1 MHLINPQEVIA
12 KMDGVVEIKSYLNK
26 IKIIKNLYTKGA
38 NTASEICAE
47 VGISLPTVNALLNDL
62 ITSGEVIKQGRAESQ
77 GGRKPDLYR
86 LAPDAFYVLSV
97 DLSKF
102 NINLALYS
110 CTHSVVSEKESHR
123 INLDNE
129 KETFD
134 QICELIETYLLK
146 TGIPPNK
153 VIAIGFSMPGLTDSI
168 GGVNYTYLRFGKNTL
183 LENLEARFSKKI
195 FLENDARAM
204 TLAEFKFAT
213 DHNYKNVLGL
223 FIGWGIGLGIIIDGK
238 LYQGASGFAGEFSH
252 SPIFESRDVT
262 CICGKKGC
270 LEAVAS
276 GTAIV
281 KMAEAAIKLDKDSI
295 LARMARNL
303 EGGIAP
309 NLVVEA
315 ALAGDQRAITIL
327 SEAGLD
333 LGRGISMLIQVLN
346 PELIIIGGSVA
357 EANQYLITPIQQA
370 LNIYSMAKSRE
381 KSKLV
386 LYQLGED
393 VGLLGGVAVVNEML
407 FEDIISRLG

>member
-1 MHLINPQEVIA
+1 MNLIDPQSVID

-26 IKIIKNLYTKGA
+26 IKIIKNLYLKKA
-38 NTASEICAE
+38 NTASEMCTE
-47 VGISLPTVNALLNDL
+47 VGISLPTVNMLLSDL
-62 ITSGEVIKQGRAESQ
+62 MASGEVIKNGRAESQ
-77 GGRKPDLYR
+77 GGRKPELYG
-86 LAPDAFYVLSV
+86 LAEDAFYVLSV
-97 DLSKF
+97 DISKYQ
-102 NINLALYS
+102 IKLALYS
-110 CTHSVVSEKESHR
+110 CNHSLAGEKQSHR
-123 INLDNE
+123 IKLNND

-134 QICELIETYLLK
+134 QICDLIDTYIAKSNVPTEKIIAL
-146 TGIPPNK
+146 GI
-153 VIAIGFSMPGLTDSI
+153 SMPGLLDTVN
-168 GGVNYTYLRFGKNTL
+168 GVNYSYLRFGKSTL
-183 LENLEARFSKKI
+183 RENLEARFAQKI

-204 TLAEFKFAT
+204 TLAEYKFGSEHT
-213 DHNYKNVLGL
+213 HKNVLGI

-262 CICGKKGC
+262 CTCGKKGC

-281 KMAEAAIKLDKDSI
+281 RMAVEAINSDKDSI
-295 LARMARNL
+295 LARMVKEH
-303 EGGIAP
+303 EGDLIP
-309 NLVVEA
+309 NVVVEA

-333 LGRGISMLIQVLN
+333 LGRGISMLIQLLN

-381 KSKLV
+381 KSELA

-407 FEDIISRLG
+407 FEDLINRPA

>member
-1 MHLINPQEVIA
+1 MNLINPQEVIQ

-26 IKIIKNLYTKGA
+26 LKIIKNLYAKRA
-38 NTASEICAE
+38 NTASEICSE
-47 VGISLPTVNALLNDL
+47 VGISLPTVNALLGDL
-62 ITSGEVIKQGRAESQ
+62 MTSGEVIKQGRAESQ

-97 DLSKF
+97 DLSKY
-102 NINLALYS
+102 NMNLALYS
-110 CTHSVVSEKESHR
+110 CNHEIITTKESHR
-123 INLDNE
+123 ISLDNE

-134 QICELIETYLLK
+134 SICTLIESYLENS
-146 TGIPPNK
+146 GIPADK
-153 VIAIGFSMPGLTDSI
+153 VIAIGFSMPGLTDSV
-168 GGVNYTYLRFGKNTL
+168 GGVNYTYLRFGHNTL
-183 LENLEARFSKKI
+183 LENLEKRFEKKI

-204 TLAEFKFAT
+204 TLAEYKFAT
-213 DHNYKNVLGL
+213 DHSYKNVLGL

-252 SPIFESRDVT
+252 SPLFESRDVT

-281 KMAEAAIKLDKDSI
+281 KMAEAAIALDKDSI
-295 LARMARNL
+295 LARMARNHVGDL
-303 EGGIAP
+303 LP
-309 NLVVEA
+309 SLVVDA

-357 EANQYLITPIQQA
+357 EAKQYLITPIQQA

-381 KSKLV
+381 KSQIA

-393 VGLLGGVAVVNEML
+393 VGLLGGVAVVNEQL
-407 FEDIISRLG
+407 FEDVINRLN

>member
-1 MHLINPQEVIA
+1 MHLINPQEVID

-26 IKIIKNLYTKGA
+26 IKIIKNLYSKGA
-38 NTASEICAE
+38 NTASEICSE

-62 ITSGEVIKQGRAESQ
+62 ISNGEVIKQGRAESQ

-97 DLSKF
+97 DISKF
-102 NINLALYS
+102 NMSIALYS
-110 CTHSVVSEKESHR
+110 CNHVVVTPKETHR

-129 KETFD
+129 KETFEE
-134 QICELIETYLLK
+134 ICQLIESYLVK
-146 TGIPPNK
+146 TGIPSEK
-153 VIAIGFSMPGLTDSI
+153 IIAIGFSMPGLMDSV

-213 DHNYKNVLGL
+213 DHHYKNVLGL

-295 LARMARNL
+295 LARMARNQ
-303 EGGIAP
+303 EGEIVP
-309 NLVVEA
+309 SLVVEA
-315 ALAGDQRAITIL
+315 ALSGDQRAITIL

-333 LGRGISMLIQVLN
+333 LGRGISMLIQLLN

-357 EANQYLITPIQQA
+357 EANQYIITPIQQA

-381 KSKLV
+381 KSKLA

-393 VGLLGGVAVVNEML
+393 VGLLGGVAVVNDKL
-407 FEDIISRLG
+407 FEDLITRLG